1 MNAQLGS
8 VSRGPK
14 TSPRARLSGVFSS
27 KKGNKMEKN
36 CGDRRERNLSD
47 LSDKVASQDVF
58 EGYGGRNES
67 LYSYSALMGVF
78 GLIFA
83 LFLLLCRVTGRPI
96 PERIEARDIA
106 LLGMAAHKMSMV
118 GSQDAITSP
127 LRAPVT
133 EIQEKESPKN
143 VVEKPRGEGLRR
155 SVGELL
161 VCKFCLGV
169 WLASFLTY
177 GLVLVPRL
185 TRLIATLFA
194 VVTVSDYL
202 HQSYKILTKRA

>member
-1 MNAQLGS
+1 MG
-8 VSRGPK
+8 
-14 TSPRARLSGVFSS
+14 
-27 KKGNKMEKN
+27 
-36 CGDRRERNLSD
+36 D

-58 EGYGGRNES
+58 EGYGGTNES
-67 LYSYSALMGVF
+67 LYSYSALLGVF
-78 GLIFA
+78 SLVFV
-83 LFLLLCRVTGRPI
+83 LFLLLCRITGRPI
-96 PERIEARDIA
+96 PERIEAKDIA
-106 LLGMAAHKMSMV
+106 LLGMATHKMSMV

-133 EIQEKESPKN
+133 EIQEKESPKK
-143 VVEKPRGEGLRR
+143 VVEKPRGGALRR

-185 TRLIATLFA
+185 TRLIAALFA

-202 HQSYKILTKRA
+202 HQTYKILTKRA

>member
-1 MNAQLGS
+1 VYSLAE
-8 VSRGPK
+8 
-14 TSPRARLSGVFSS
+14 
-27 KKGNKMEKN
+27 KGTKWRKPL
-36 CGDRRERNLSD
+36 RRQERQERILSD
-47 LSDKVASQDVF
+47 LSDKVVPKDVF
-58 EGYGGRNES
+58 EAYGARNES

-83 LFLLLCRVTGRPI
+83 LFLLLSRLTGRPI

-106 LLGMAAHKMSMV
+106 LLGIAAHKMSMV
-118 GSQDAITSP
+118 GSQDAIMSP

-133 EIQEKESPKN
+133 EIQEKESPKK

-155 SVGELL
+155 SIGELL

-185 TRLIATLFA
+185 TRLIAALFA

-202 HQSYKILTKRA
+202 HQTYKILIKRA

>member
-1 MNAQLGS
+1 
-8 VSRGPK
+8 
-14 TSPRARLSGVFSS
+14 
-27 KKGNKMEKN
+27 
-36 CGDRRERNLSD
+36 LSD
-47 LSDKVASQDVF
+47 LSDKVVPQDVF

-78 GLIFA
+78 SLIFA
-83 LFLLLCRVTGRPI
+83 LFLLLCRLTGRPI

-185 TRLIATLFA
+185 TRLIAALFA
-194 VVTVSDYL
+194 VVTISDYL
-202 HQSYKILTKRA
+202 HQIYKILTKRA

>member
-1 MNAQLGS
+1 VYSLA
-8 VSRGPK
+8 
-14 TSPRARLSGVFSS
+14 
-27 KKGNKMEKN
+27 KKGTKWRKP
-36 CGDRRERNLSD
+36 RRRPERQERILSD
-47 LSDKVASQDVF
+47 LSDKVVPQDVF

-83 LFLLLCRVTGRPI
+83 LFLLLSRLTGRPI
-96 PERIEARDIA
+96 PERIGAGDIA

-143 VVEKPRGEGLRR
+143 VVEEPRGEGLRR
-155 SVGELL
+155 SIGELL

-185 TRLIATLFA
+185 TRLIAALFA
-194 VVTVSDYL
+194 VVTISDYL
-202 HQSYKILTKRA
+202 HQSYKILIKRA

>member
-1 MNAQLGS
+1 MGQKCHLEQDYPVYSLAKREQN
-8 VSRGPK
+8 VEK
-14 TSPRARLSGVFSS
+14 PRR
-27 KKGNKMEKN
+27 
-36 CGDRRERNLSD
+36 RRERLLSD

-58 EGYGGRNES
+58 EGYGGKNES
-67 LYSYSALMGVF
+67 LYSYSALLGVF
-78 GLIFA
+78 GLIFT
-83 LFLLLCRVTGRPI
+83 LFLLLCRLTGRPI

-133 EIQEKESPKN
+133 EIQEKEGPKK

-161 VCKFCLGV
+161 SCKFCLGV

-185 TRLIATLFA
+185 TRLIAALFA

-202 HQSYKILTKRA
+202 HQSYKILKKRA

>member
-1 MNAQLGS
+1 
-8 VSRGPK
+8 
-14 TSPRARLSGVFSS
+14 
-27 KKGNKMEKN
+27 
-36 CGDRRERNLSD
+36 LSD
-47 LSDKVASQDVF
+47 LGDKAVPQDVF
-58 EGYGGRNES
+58 EGYGDRKES

-78 GLIFA
+78 SLIFA
-83 LFLLLCRVTGRPI
+83 LFLLLSRVTGRPI

-133 EIQEKESPKN
+133 EIQEKESPKK

-161 VCKFCLGV
+161 VCKFCLSV

-194 VVTVSDYL
+194 VVTVSDHL
-202 HQSYKILTKRA
+202 HQTYKILKKRA

>member
-1 MNAQLGS
+1 M
-8 VSRGPK
+8 
-14 TSPRARLSGVFSS
+14 
-27 KKGNKMEKN
+27 
-36 CGDRRERNLSD
+36 SD

-58 EGYGGRNES
+58 EAYGGEKES
-67 LYSYSALMGVF
+67 LHSYSALMGVF
-78 GLIFA
+78 SLIFA
-83 LFLLLCRVTGRPI
+83 LFLLLCRLTGRPI

-169 WLASFLTY
+169 WLASSLTY
-177 GLVLVPRL
+177 GLVLVPRV
-185 TRLIATLFA
+185 TRL
-194 VVTVSDYL
+194 VTTILTVLAISDHL
-202 HQSYKILTKRA
+202 HQSYKALTNRA